1 MELYTIRIYT
11 NVSVYS
17 KNDKI
22 QHGLNL
28 SRVIGLIEKKCFQAF
43 LKHRNVFT
51 VPNIQRQRIP

>member
-28 SRVIGLIEKKCFQAF
+28 SRVIGLISITFK
-43 LKHRNVFT
+43 T
-51 VPNIQRQRIP
+51 I